1 MNQGRFEESKKA
13 YDDGDYR
20 SAAKGFLAAAGRGTD
35 GNGLAYHMAG
45 NSLMR
50 LRRYS
55 DAVTVYGH
63 ALRDDLFEKRGAA
76 RSNLAAAHV
85 ALGEYAEAVAQYQAV
100 LEEPD
105 YTTTYKALQGMA
117 GAMVEMGHYEDAAA
131 AYRQAALDNDNSDP
145 GKALNNLGLCFMAMG
160 RPGDAVEAYKAALGF
175 DTYSGRGKAI
185 TNMGIAYYVL
195 GEHGEAIRSFEKATE
210 LHAHKLPPQAVKAL
224 AASLAALET
233 RREVVEGWE
242 TGEMPPVTQVENP
255 DAAGLDSEP
264 TPETDG
270 WATGELAALTGAGA
284 ISETPPV
291 DSAILSGVPKVSDP
305 EQTGGFESAFFTITD
320 EEMKE
325 RDRDLRR
332 RERTEKR
339 ESRSAWKIS
348 LSLLLVIAVLGG
360 ALIAAFFFGLGYPTQ
375 GMAVS
380 GMLDA
385 KADLESVESYWVAV
399 PSSDVEKEMAKIPP
413 ISEYTIESVDRSPR
427 TSLVVVTVTPESGT
441 PLTYE
446 ITLARE
452 GVGWKVSGVEILL

>member
-1 MNQGRFEESKKA
+1 MSWSPWSSRTPTRFAGGGVVDQGRFEESKQA
-13 YDDGDYR
+13 YDDGDFR
-20 SAAKGFLAAAGRGTD
+20 AAAKGFLAAAGRGTD

-55 DAVTVYGH
+55 DAATVYGH

-105 YTTTYKALQGMA
+105 YTSAYKALQGMA

-131 AYRQAALDNDNSDP
+131 AYRQAALDNDNPDP

-160 RPGDAVEAYKAALGF
+160 RPDDAVEAYKAALGF

-185 TNMGIAYYVL
+185 TNMGIAYHVL
-195 GEHGEAIRSFEKATE
+195 GEHEEAVRSFGKATE
-210 LHAHKLPPQAVKAL
+210 LHAYELPPQALKAL
-224 AASLAALET
+224 EVSRAALPSRET
-233 RREVVEGWE
+233 VDGWE
-242 TGEMPPVTQVENP
+242 TGEMPPVTGV
-255 DAAGLDSEP
+255 DAL
-264 TPETDG
+264 
-270 WATGELAALTGAGA
+270 
-284 ISETPPV
+284 SETSPAG
-291 DSAILSGVPKVSDP
+291 SGTLSGVPQVSDP
-305 EQTGGFESAFFTITD
+305 EQTGEFESAFFTITD

-325 RDRDLRR
+325 RDRDVRR

-339 ESRSAWKIS
+339 EGRSSWKIA
-348 LSLLLVIAVLGG
+348 LSIVLVVAVLGA
-360 ALIAAFFFGLGYPTQ
+360 ALAAAFFFGLGYPTQ
-375 GMAVS
+375 SMTVS

-385 KADLESVESYWVAV
+385 KTDLESVEPYWVAV

-413 ISEYTIESVDRSPR
+413 MSEYTIESIDRSPR
-427 TSLVVVTVTPESGT
+427 TSAVVVIVTPQSGT

>member
-1 MNQGRFEESKKA
+1 VDQGRFEESKKA

-20 SAAKGFLAAAGRGTD
+20 SAAKGFLAAAGRGTE

-50 LRRYS
+50 LRRHS

-105 YTTTYKALQGMA
+105 YTSTYKALQGMA

-131 AYRQAALDNDNSDP
+131 AYRQAALDNDNPDP

-160 RPGDAVEAYKAALGF
+160 RPDDAVEAYKAALGF

-185 TNMGIAYYVL
+185 TNMGIAYHIL
-195 GEHGEAIRSFEKATE
+195 GEHGEAVRSFEKATE
-210 LHAHKLPPQAVKAL
+210 LHAHELPPQAVKAL
-224 AASLAALET
+224 AASRAALPS
-233 RREVVEGWE
+233 REVIDGWE
-242 TGEMPPVTQVENP
+242 TGEMPPVVQAEDS
-255 DAAGLDSEP
+255 DAAGLDGEPASEN
-264 TPETDG
+264 DG
-270 WATGELAALTGAGA
+270 WATGELAVLTGVGV
-284 ISETPPV
+284 ISETPSV
-291 DSAILSGVPKVSDP
+291 DSETLSGIPKVSDP

-339 ESRSAWKIS
+339 EGRSAWKIG
-348 LSLLLVIAVLGG
+348 LSVLLVIAVLGG
-360 ALIAAFFFGLGYPTQ
+360 ALLAAFFFGLGYPTQ
-375 GMAVS
+375 GMTVS

-413 ISEYTIESVDRSPR
+413 MSEYTIESVERSPR
-427 TSLVVVTVTPESGT
+427 TSSVVVVVTPESGT